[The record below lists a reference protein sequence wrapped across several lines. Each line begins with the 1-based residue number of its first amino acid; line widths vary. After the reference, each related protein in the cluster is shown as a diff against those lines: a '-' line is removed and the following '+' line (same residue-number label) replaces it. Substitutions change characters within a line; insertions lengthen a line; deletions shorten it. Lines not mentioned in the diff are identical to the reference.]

1 MRSIRT
7 RQPSNAIEDQNVNL
21 HGEWDDI
28 PTDIGDAATRELLAE
43 ARAVPASQGAIET
56 WPANWATDSIL
67 VSHQAFEGL
76 NFQRTQPPPKVQW
89 TVSFD
94 DHTAY
99 LWLAD
104 LIKRRQLAKGGARL
118 AEILNT
124 IWP

>member
-1 MRSIRT
+1 M
-7 RQPSNAIEDQNVNL
+7 
-21 HGEWDDI
+21 
-28 PTDIGDAATRELLAE
+28 
-43 ARAVPASQGAIET
+43 
-56 WPANWATDSIL
+56 
-67 VSHQAFEGL
+67 SHLAFEGQ
-76 NFQRTQPPPKVQW
+76 NFQRTRPPPKVQW

-104 LIKRRQLAKGGARL
+104 LIKRKQLAKGGARL